1 MFDRCFLTDLQT
13 APAKYLVE
21 TEGDGQPPTSD
32 EDIENITGASNED
45 IGELGD
51 ESLGDSG
58 EPAPPKRP
66 IMRNRG

>member
-1 MFDRCFLTDLQT
+1 MQN

-21 TEGDGQPPTSD
+21 TEGETQPTSSD
-32 EDIENITGASNED
+32 DDIENIAGASNED

-58 EPAPPKRP
+58 EPVPPKRP
-66 IMRNRG
+66 IMRNRS

>member
-1 MFDRCFLTDLQT
+1 MFDRCFLTDVQT

-21 TEGDGQPPTSD
+21 TDGDAQPPSSDDDIENISGTSD
-32 EDIENITGASNED
+32 EDI
-45 IGELGD
+45 GD

-66 IMRNRG
+66 IMRNRS

>member
-1 MFDRCFLTDLQT
+1 MQN

-45 IGELGD
+45 IGKLGD

-58 EPAPPKRP
+58 EPAAPPKRP

>member
-1 MFDRCFLTDLQT
+1 MFDVDVKN

-51 ESLGDSG
+51 ESLGDIG
-58 EPAPPKRP
+58 EPAAPPKRP
-66 IMRNRG
+66 IMRNRS

>member
-1 MFDRCFLTDLQT
+1 MQN

-21 TEGDGQPPTSD
+21 TEGDGQPQTSD

-58 EPAPPKRP
+58 EPAAPPKRP
-66 IMRNRG
+66 IMRNRS

>member
-1 MFDRCFLTDLQT
+1 MFDVDVKN

-58 EPAPPKRP
+58 EPAAPPKRP
-66 IMRNRG
+66 IMRNRS